1 MKRNRELLK
10 EIKNTNQPSFIPTDI
25 LRVHKGI
32 AQQFKFQARN
42 QNVHDIDS
50 AMNSMHNTMYNLI
63 RNNRNNT
70 TQKISIGITEHFSKL
85 KEVLN
90 DKDLVDPATGKIHK
104 KGAIYIPISEKVEDN
119 KYHHNNVL
127 KTI

>member
-1 MKRNRELLK
+1 MQRNRELLK

-25 LRVHKGI
+25 LRVHKG

-63 RNNRNNT
+63 RNNGNNT

-104 KGAIYIPISEKVEDN
+104 KRCNIYS
-119 KYHHNNVL
+119 H
-127 KTI
+127 